1 MAARR
6 FCDVV
11 LAAAGLAS
19 ALPFVLLGA
28 LAAWLEDGAS
38 PWYPAFRVGRGGR
51 VFRMWKLRSMVSGA
65 DRQGGCSTAADDRRI
80 TRAGRWIRRYK
91 LDEFPQLYHV
101 LTGEMSLVGPRP
113 QVPPDA
119 ARYTPA
125 ERRLLEV
132 APGVTDPASVV
143 FSDEA
148 EILRGAADPDA
159 EYDRRIRPWKSRLA
173 LAGIEEQGLGFYF
186 RVLAW
191 TAANFVARPAALAG
205 VARWLA
211 ACGAPPELIQI
222 ARRAAQPPAGL
233 PPGGPHPAECPA
245 PEDEAVTV
253 LSGERA

>member
-6 FCDVV
+6 ICDVV
-11 LAAAGLAS
+11 LAAAGLALAS
-19 ALPFVLLGA
+19 PFVLLGA
-28 LAAWLEDGAS
+28 LAAWLEDGVS
-38 PWYPAFRVGRGGR
+38 PWYPALRVGRGGR
-51 VFRMWKLRSMVSGA
+51 AFRMWKLRSMVSGA

-91 LDEFPQLYHV
+91 LDELPQLYHV

-113 QVPPDA
+113 QVPPDV

-148 EILRGAADPDA
+148 EILRGAADPDR

-173 LAGIEEQGLGFYF
+173 LAGIEERGLGYYF
-186 RVLAW
+186 RVLGW
-191 TAANFVARPAALAG
+191 TAANFLARPAALAG
-205 VARWLA
+205 VGRWLVE
-211 ACGAPPELIQI
+211 CGAPAELMQI
-222 ARRAAQPPAGL
+222 ARRAEQPPEGL
-233 PPGGPHPAECPA
+233 PPGVRLPAERSA
-245 PEDEAVTV
+245 VEDGAGAV